1 MPEQRKIPTR
11 EEAIAQLY
19 ETRALFS
26 EVLPWFL
33 LDDLEFKFKN
43 IFGKDTHKVIH
54 EVTFEKYQDIY
65 NYVAI
70 FKYDDFTFKFKHVNG
85 VWGASRKLYVKKTNG
100 KWQKVT
106 TCQDMIKLLEAE
118 KI

>member
-1 MPEQRKIPTR
+1 
-11 EEAIAQLY
+11 
-19 ETRALFS
+19 
-26 EVLPWFL
+26 
-33 LDDLEFKFKN
+33 
-43 IFGKDTHKVIH
+43 
-54 EVTFEKYQDIY
+54 
-65 NYVAI
+65 
-70 FKYDDFTFKFKHVNG
+70 VNG